1 MGTQRANKEIEHYQ
15 VIIVPG
21 ITLWNNRGKT
31 KIIFEIIF
39 DYFRACTLIAL

>member
-21 ITLWNNRGKT
+21 ITLWNNRDKT
-31 KIIFEIIF
+31 KIIL